1 MAGQVREGAVA
12 HLQEKVEG
20 CQSRID
26 AASVDMGQAHGRLHA
41 GGARGKASSAV
52 ALARE
57 DDSCAI
63 CLGALQKPRTLSC
76 GHQFCAGCLDSADA
90 SELSRSCALC
100 RAPIEAPKPRRRLLS
115 SLFGSRSEGGGDG
128 SFVRCTVIGA
138 DPELFLYTS

>member
-1 MAGQVREGAVA
+1 MRLKSITQKA
-12 HLQEKVEG
+12 
-20 CQSRID
+20 STRI
-26 AASVDMGQAHGRLHA
+26 VPKGFDMGGAHGRINA
-41 GGARGKASSAV
+41 SGARGKAGC
-52 ALARE
+52 ALPGKADSLAHE
-57 DDSCAI
+57 DDGCAI
-63 CLGALQKPRTLSC
+63 CLGTLRKPRTLSC
-76 GHQFCAGCLDSADA
+76 GHQFCASCLDSAAA